1 MKREK
6 NRRPRQ
12 RAPRAAADP
21 SSAQLPPRPEFLH
34 IDDRNLIWRAT
45 LRPAPGVL
53 LRPIT
58 WDLRFV
64 ENEVAV
70 RADLDREGEMRDVD
84 FREVRIRLNE
94 VLLSEYLAQSVATHS
109 ERIRRSLYWQRTPD
123 DGCCH
128 LMPVEF
134 DEATCW
140 WSFSIVRSHHSLDWD
155 LPLAGPILRPAS
167 NQMFLERR
175 EERQWAAYARQRLEW
190 ARKLSLDPDISENLL
205 GSGQICRLRQLHYW
219 QIPECRELFISSK
232 SFTTLFCMPGL
243 FPELDDT
250 SDSSWQETVTRLAR
264 LPRRKLLERIGLPPT
279 RQAVRLFSRITP
291 HVIGP
296 HLPLIRQA
304 FANPLA
310 LKRLSDT
317 TCAIDEMMLRLCQ
330 PVEMPV
336 RWSLF
341 RQLCRSQ
348 KTSDFSL
355 GGITQI
361 LDFFPDDPIG
371 RRILRP
377 FRKARSVEDFNKAFR
392 TANWFRGHWRELFQ
406 PGVQDALGNL
416 IAPLPETETIR
427 LLNRPQDLINLSTAH
442 ELCLDEYLNPITQGE
457 YALYQVCHQGEFAVA
472 GLRRADPG
480 LWKIDQIKGAKNAE
494 PSDAL
499 TSHVAVWHQS
509 ITPS

>member
-1 MKREK
+1 M
-6 NRRPRQ
+6 
-12 RAPRAAADP
+12 
-21 SSAQLPPRPEFLH
+21 
-34 IDDRNLIWRAT
+34 DDRHLIWRAT
-45 LRPAPGVL
+45 LRPAPGL
-53 LRPIT
+53 PLRLIT
-58 WDLRFV
+58 WDLQFR

-70 RADLDREGEMRDVD
+70 RADIDREGEMRDVD

-134 DEATCW
+134 DEATCS

-155 LPLAGPILRPAS
+155 LPLDGPILRPAS
-167 NQMFLERR
+167 NQMLLERR
-175 EERQWAAYARQRLEW
+175 EERQWAGYARQRLEW
-190 ARKLSLDPDISENLL
+190 ARKLSLDPDINENLL
-205 GSGQICRLRQLHYW
+205 GSGQICRLRLLHYW

-243 FPELDDT
+243 FQELDDT

-264 LPRRKLLERIGLPPT
+264 LPRQKLLERIGLPPT

-296 HLPLIRQA
+296 HLQLIRQA

-341 RQLCRSQ
+341 RQLCRDR
-348 KTSDFSL
+348 KASDFSL

-361 LDFFPDDPIG
+361 LDFFSNDQIG
-371 RRILRP
+371 QRILRP
-377 FRKARSVEDFNKAFR
+377 LRKARSVEALNKAFR
-392 TANWFRGHWRELFQ
+392 TANWFRGHWSGLFQ

-427 LLNRPQDLINLSTAH
+427 LLNRPQDLIHLSAAH
-442 ELCLDEYLNPITQGE
+442 ELCLDEYLHPITQGE
-457 YALYQVCHQGEFAVA
+457 YALYQIRHQGEFAVA
-472 GLRRADPG
+472 GLRRTEHSP
-480 LWKIDQIKGAKNAE
+480 WEIDQIRNKGNAE
-494 PSDAL
+494 PSQAL
-499 TSHVAVWHQS
+499 VESVKAWHAGN
-509 ITPS
+509 TPENCFKIPPSNPPPSPS